1 MSNWS
6 DPQPGSRFADVDGLR
21 IHFKHAGKGPA
32 VVLLHGSASSLH
44 HFEQV
49 AAMLSDSFDV
59 IRLDLPGFG
68 LTGPRADRDYR
79 IPAYASAVARFVEM
93 LCVNEYAVA
102 GNSLGGNIA
111 VTQTLPTPV
120 WAPPAR
126 LILLFPW
133 LDITMSNPGIA
144 QIAPRD
150 PWLSPAGLIECGRAW
165 AGGDDP
171 RDPRLSPINGP
182 LDGLPPLDLFTGTAE
197 IFRPDVRLLAQR
209 AVDAGIPVRLT
220 EADGAF
226 HVCPLA
232 PVPQARTAVES
243 LVHAVAEPAPTR

>member
-59 IRLDLPGFG
+59 ILLDLPGFG

-79 IPAYASAVARFVEM
+79 IPAYASAVARFMEM

-102 GNSLGGNIA
+102 G
-111 VTQTLPTPV
+111 
-120 WAPPAR
+120 
-126 LILLFPW
+126 
-133 LDITMSNPGIA
+133 
-144 QIAPRD
+144 
-150 PWLSPAGLIECGRAW
+150 
-165 AGGDDP
+165 
-171 RDPRLSPINGP
+171 
-182 LDGLPPLDLFTGTAE
+182 TA
-197 IFRPDVRLLAQR
+197 IDS
-209 AVDAGIPVRLT
+209 I
-220 EADGAF
+220 
-226 HVCPLA
+226 
-232 PVPQARTAVES
+232 
-243 LVHAVAEPAPTR
+243 VHAVAEPAPTR

>member
-32 VVLLHGSASSLH
+32 VVLLHGSVSSLH

-79 IPAYASAVARFVEM
+79 IPAYASAVARFMEM

-102 GNSLGGNIA
+102 G
-111 VTQTLPTPV
+111 
-120 WAPPAR
+120 
-126 LILLFPW
+126 
-133 LDITMSNPGIA
+133 
-144 QIAPRD
+144 
-150 PWLSPAGLIECGRAW
+150 
-165 AGGDDP
+165 
-171 RDPRLSPINGP
+171 
-182 LDGLPPLDLFTGTAE
+182 
-197 IFRPDVRLLAQR
+197 
-209 AVDAGIPVRLT
+209 
-220 EADGAF
+220 
-226 HVCPLA
+226 
-232 PVPQARTAVES
+232 TAVES
-243 LVHAVAEPAPTR
+243 IVHAVAEPAPTR